1 MKKKLRFDIITI
13 FPKAFDS
20 YLNESIIRRAQKQ
33 KNIEVRIHNLRDFTN
48 DRHKTVDDRPFGGG
62 VGMVLKIE
70 PIYKAL
76 KKICLKNKKST
87 VVLLSAKGKLFTQ
100 QKAQE
105 FSKIEQIVLICGH
118 YEGVDERVAKYLADE
133 EISIGQYV
141 LTGGELP
148 ALTILDATAR
158 LLPGV
163 IKGESLI
170 EESFSKT
177 NQIEYPQYTRPEK
190 FKMNKKNISVP
201 KILLSGNH
209 KNIEKWRQKH
219 QKQMSSK

>member
-20 YLNESIIRRAQKQ
+20 YLNESIIKRAQKQ

-62 VGMVLKIE
+62 AGMILKIK

-76 KKICLKNKKST
+76 KKIVLKNKKST
-87 VVLLSAKGKLFTQ
+87 IVLLSAKGKLFTQ
-100 QKAQE
+100 QKARK
-105 FSKIEQIVLICGH
+105 FSKLEQIILICGH
-118 YEGVDERVAKYLADE
+118 YEGIDERVAKYLADE

-148 ALTILDATAR
+148 ALTILDATTR

-163 IKGESLI
+163 IKEQSLK

-190 FKMNKKNISVP
+190 FKIGKKNICAP
-201 KILLSGNH
+201 KVLLSGNH
-209 KNIEKWRQKH
+209 KNIEIWKNKFRKTIQ
-219 QKQMSSK
+219 

>member
-1 MKKKLRFDIITI
+1 M
-13 FPKAFDS
+13 
-20 YLNESIIRRAQKQ
+20 
-33 KNIEVRIHNLRDFTN
+33 
-48 DRHKTVDDRPFGGG
+48 
-62 VGMVLKIE
+62 
-70 PIYKAL
+70 
-76 KKICLKNKKST
+76 
-87 VVLLSAKGKLFTQ
+87 VLLSAKGKLFTQ

-163 IKGESLI
+163 IKKESLI

-190 FKMNKKNISVP
+190 FKMDKKNISVP

-219 QKQMSSK
+219 QKQMPSK

>member
-20 YLNESIIRRAQKQ
+20 YLNESIIKRAQKQ

-62 VGMVLKIE
+62 AGMVLKIE

-76 KKICLKNKKST
+76 KKIGLKNKKSAI
-87 VVLLSAKGKLFTQ
+87 VLLSAKGKLFTQ
-100 QKAQE
+100 QKARG
-105 FSKIEQIVLICGH
+105 FSKLEQIVLICGH

-133 EISIGQYV
+133 EISVGQYV

-148 ALTILDATAR
+148 ALIILDATTR
-158 LLPGV
+158 LLPEV
-163 IKGESLI
+163 IKERSLE
-170 EESFSKT
+170 EESFSKLGQT
-177 NQIEYPQYTRPEK
+177 EYPQYTRPEK
-190 FKMNKKNISVP
+190 FKMDKKNICVP

-209 KNIEKWRQKH
+209 KDIEEWHKKH
-219 QKQMSSK
+219 QK

>member
-20 YLNESIIRRAQKQ
+20 YLNESIIKRAQKQ
-33 KNIEVRIHNLRDFTN
+33 KSIEVRIHNLRDFTN
-48 DRHKTVDDRPFGGG
+48 DRHNKVDDRPFGGG
-62 VGMVLKIE
+62 AGMVLKIE

-76 KKICLKNKKST
+76 KKIISKNKKSI

-100 QKAQE
+100 QKARE
-105 FSKIEQIVLICGH
+105 FSKFEQIVLICGH

-163 IKGESLI
+163 IKEKSLE
-170 EESFSKT
+170 EESFSRLDQT
-177 NQIEYPQYTRPEK
+177 EYPQYTRPEK
-190 FKMNKKNISVP
+190 FKMGNKNICAP
-201 KILLSGNH
+201 KVLLSGNH
-209 KNIEKWRQKH
+209 KNIEEWHKKH
-219 QKQMSSK
+219 QK

>member
-20 YLNESIIRRAQKQ
+20 YLNESIIKRAQKQ

-62 VGMVLKIE
+62 AGMVLKIE

-76 KKICLKNKKST
+76 KKICLKNKKSA

-100 QKAQE
+100 QKARE
-105 FSKIEQIVLICGH
+105 FSKLEQIILICGH

-148 ALTILDATAR
+148 ALTILDATTR

-163 IKGESLI
+163 IKEKSLE

-190 FKMNKKNISVP
+190 FKVGKKNICVP
-201 KILLSGNH
+201 KVLLSGNH
-209 KNIEKWRQKH
+209 KNIQEWHKKH
-219 QKQMSSK
+219 QK

>member
-13 FPKAFDS
+13 FPKALDS
-20 YLNESIIRRAQKQ
+20 YLNESIIKRAQKQ
-33 KNIEVRIHNLRDFTN
+33 KNIEARIHNLRDFTN
-48 DRHKTVDDRPFGGG
+48 DRHKTVDDHPFGGG
-62 VGMVLKIE
+62 AGMVLKIE

-76 KKICLKNKKST
+76 KKICLKNKKSA

-100 QKAQE
+100 QKARE
-105 FSKIEQIVLICGH
+105 FSKLEQIILICGH

-148 ALTILDATAR
+148 ALTILDATSR

-163 IKGESLI
+163 IKKKSLE

-177 NQIEYPQYTRPEK
+177 NQTEYPQYTRPKK
-190 FKMNKKNISVP
+190 FKMGNKNICVP
-201 KILLSGNH
+201 KVLLSGNH
-209 KNIEKWRQKH
+209 KNIDEWHKKH
-219 QKQMSSK
+219 QK